1 MYAGFDENDQ
11 ATGGMCWYNGHSI
24 INLNVHVLHIV
35 GRLCELRETAAS
47 EISRQGCND
56 LQTYISTLETT
67 ASCNSGEPGT
77 LVWTPDENTPDIVYY
92 QVLIS

>member
-1 MYAGFDENDQ
+1 MLDLMKMINQLEVCADIS
-11 ATGGMCWYNGHSI
+11 NGHFI
-24 INLNVHVLHIV
+24 INLNLLNIV
-35 GRLCELRETAAS
+35 GRLCELRETTAS
-47 EISRQGCND
+47 ETSRQSCND

-77 LVWTPDENTPDIVYY
+77 LVWTPDENTPDLVYY

>member
-1 MYAGFDENDQ
+1 MHFIIN
-11 ATGGMCWYNGHSI
+11 
-24 INLNVHVLHIV
+24 INLNVLHIV

-56 LQTYISTLETT
+56 LQAYIGTLETP

-77 LVWTPDENTPDIVYY
+77 LVWTPDDDTDDLVYY
-92 QVLIS
+92 QVLIF